1 MAGTN
6 AVGRDEPPSLFADGG
21 LMHESALPGPT
32 LFVGEQPIY
41 HTLGSSAALL
51 EGFVPEIPAPTDAI
65 WFAVASDFPD
75 VQQARADFDAS
86 GVEAIQLD
94 VSALLAEGERR
105 RKRITDV
112 EIVVESRT
120 LPNGT
125 EGIQYLVKLTVEN
138 CTEANFAGF
147 GAGGASWPPS
157 VFVGEAVADQTFF
170 SLDEQV
176 VVGEFDDER
185 EDGAEITLRYAY
197 MRLTAPE
204 PFQLP

>member
-1 MAGTN
+1 MGIGLNFSVNVSMTAGAVKTAGIQIAMGDPAGARLDTEAVSVANLSLVAGTN

-105 RKRITDV
+105 RKR
-112 EIVVESRT
+112 
-120 LPNGT
+120 
-125 EGIQYLVKLTVEN
+125 VKVTP
-138 CTEANFAGF
+138 GK
-147 GAGGASWPPS
+147 AGGL
-157 VFVGEAVADQTFF
+157 FI
-170 SLDEQV
+170 
-176 VVGEFDDER
+176 
-185 EDGAEITLRYAY
+185 GAPR
-197 MRLTAPE
+197 RGCS
-204 PFQLP
+204 